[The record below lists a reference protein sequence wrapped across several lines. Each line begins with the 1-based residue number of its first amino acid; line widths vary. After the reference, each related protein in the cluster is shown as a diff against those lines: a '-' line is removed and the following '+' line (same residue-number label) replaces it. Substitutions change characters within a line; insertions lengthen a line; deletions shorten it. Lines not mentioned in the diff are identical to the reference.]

1 MKVVSADRAEDPH
14 VGDVVV
20 ADAPTPRGSGRA
32 GLRFRGMGLL
42 LNLVM
47 VALLAYLILVPLAIL
62 IYSSLKPTT
71 TDLPFQVP
79 GFGLGN
85 YSDVF
90 SSGRIGTVSLNTGI
104 YVVGSLVV
112 ALVLSVGL
120 AYLFERTDMPGRRF
134 LAPLALAPLA
144 VPVTVMAIAWAL
156 VANPANGPLAVVL
169 RETIGFHL
177 DIYSLAGMII
187 VMGIFGIPSMYLMI
201 APAFAQLNPELEE
214 AAAATGAPLWRRL
227 RLIVFPLIGPAVS
240 AAGMLLVVIALEG
253 FAIPAILGLPHQIFV
268 YSNLIQYSLQPPSG
282 LPDYGQAS
290 AYGVLILVLSLAMLL
305 VYRRRVRD
313 ADRYKVVTGK
323 GYRQRPTPL
332 GKWRIPMTVIV
343 SIFMFVGVVLPILA
357 LVWTSLSPYSRPFTI
372 SGLRSLT
379 FAPYTRVLSA
389 PDLPHVLIN
398 TTEVVLITATATTAL
413 SLWIAIAAARRMFW
427 GSGFLFE
434 STFLVMGIPSVVLGS
449 AVLFLYL
456 FVPIPIYG
464 TVWIIIVALT
474 TRFLARGARVVQ
486 TALLQIDEGL
496 LEAGRAV
503 GASPVTV
510 TRKILLPLLSPALWR
525 LWLWVFAHALGEL
538 PIALLLTGADNKTLI
553 VMLWDTYTSSVD
565 YPEASALA
573 VIIML
578 ISTVAVWVVNRR
590 GAPREG

>member
-1 MKVVSADRAEDPH
+1 MV
-14 VGDVVV
+14 
-20 ADAPTPRGSGRA
+20 
-32 GLRFRGMGLL
+32 
-42 LNLVM
+42 NLVM
-47 VALLAYLILVPLAIL
+47 VALIAYLVLVPLGIL
-62 IYSSLKPTT
+62 VYSSLKPTT
-71 TDLPFQVP
+71 TDLPFEVP
-79 GFGLGN
+79 GFGLSN
-85 YSDVF
+85 YRDVF
-90 SSGRIGTVSLNTGI
+90 SSGRLGTVSLNTGI

-112 ALVLSVGL
+112 ALVLSVAF

-156 VANPANGPLAVVL
+156 VANPANGPLAIVL
-169 RETIGFHL
+169 RNTIGFHL
-177 DIYSLAGMII
+177 DIYSLAGMIT

-214 AAAATGAPLWRRL
+214 AAAATGAPLHRRL

-290 AYGVLILVLSLAMLL
+290 TYGVLILVLSLAMLL

-332 GKWRIPMTVIV
+332 GKWRVPMAVIV
-343 SIFMFVGVVLPILA
+343 SVVLFVGVVLPILA
-357 LVWTSLSPYSRPFTI
+357 LIWTSLSPYSRPFTM
-372 SGLRSLT
+372 SGLRTMT
-379 FAPYTRVLSA
+379 FAPYTRVFSA
-389 PDLPHVLIN
+389 PDLTHVLTN
-398 TTEVVLITATATTAL
+398 TAEVVLITATLTTAL
-413 SLWIAIAAARRMFW
+413 SVWIAMAAAQRRFW

-456 FVPIPIYG
+456 FLPIPIYG
-464 TVWIIIVALT
+464 TIWIIVVALT

-496 LEAGRAV
+496 LEAGRAT
-503 GASPVTV
+503 GASSATV

-590 GAPREG
+590 GAPREA